1 MLTSVLRGMAGA
13 TRALVPLSAPTP
25 AHGDE
30 KTAKKQQGQE
40 GSRNNEGE
48 SHRHEGAQPA
58 AGANSDV
65 SGVIYGVAHGTF

>member
-40 GSRNNEGE
+40 GSRNNEE
-48 SHRHEGAQPA
+48 KATAMKAHSQPLERILM
-58 AGANSDV
+58 S
-65 SGVIYGVAHGTF
+65 VA